1 MANNTNVD
9 KQQQILDAAEKL
21 IAETGFHGLS
31 MHKVAKQAGVAAG
44 TIYCY
49 FSDKEDLLNEVR
61 LRVAQRIAT
70 AVQADVDDSE
80 PLKVRYRTMWL
91 NIWNLAASNINAL
104 SNRVQYE
111 SLPCSSEISI
121 RLLEKKMFFK
131 VDRLFEEGKEQG
143 VFKPLANEVLSGLTF
158 EACVALARKHALG
171 FYHLDDEALEAAI
184 DASWDAIINH

>member
-111 SLPCSSEISI
+111 SLPCSSEKSI

>member
-31 MHKVAKQAGVAAG
+31 MHKVAKEAGVAAG

-111 SLPCSSEISI
+111 SLPCSSEKSI